1 MMGPSKWQPYNLST
15 PLDPEIIQDSGC
27 IKYCSY
33 KPLNIQPK
41 SVTFL
46 AARALEFDFKIKKNL
61 YSFLF
66 EPTPLLH
73 FSIDLLSI
81 TNHLVPYAKSTIC
94 HLPATIIIFI
104 VDIYSGEDPGFEVR
118 GGGT

>member
-46 AARALEFDFKIKKNL
+46 AARALEFDFKIKK
-61 YSFLF
+61 
-66 EPTPLLH
+66 
-73 FSIDLLSI
+73 ICILSYLNPHRCY
-81 TNHLVPYAKSTIC
+81 TSV
-94 HLPATIIIFI
+94 
-104 VDIYSGEDPGFEVR
+104 
-118 GGGT
+118 